1 LGHLGWYLERN
12 PSEKRIEV
20 KNSSNEYLTGKAR
33 VTWVRGKELIE
44 VSERERVID
53 RLVLSCTKPSVEV
66 ERKLAR

>member
-12 PSEKRIEV
+12 PSEKRIKVE
-20 KNSSNEYLTGKAR
+20 NSSNEYLRGKAR

-44 VSERERVID
+44 ASERERLID